1 MKRVYLYTVILL
13 LSALM
18 IRPVAQVSS
27 AAVAQVEIRHTI
39 IAASGGAA
47 PNGGTYTPL
56 FFNAT
61 VNAQHQV
68 AFDAFLSGSLD
79 TSGVFVGDGKT
90 TSTIALAG
98 NPDPAAASFA
108 TVFNPFITPNGD
120 VVFDVN
126 DTDTFKSDGKTIVP
140 LVRDGDQAP
149 GGGTQSPLGGTRA
162 VNDHGVISYLAFL
175 SGTTA
180 TQAIFRTDG
189 TETVTIARDDVAPP
203 TGGTFT
209 ALFNPVMNDRGQ
221 VAFKSEMTGGSAD
234 NGIFRGEGGDL
245 TPVFVTNQ
253 IVPGGA
259 IIQDVGTPAI
269 NSHAQV
275 AALCLL
281 KNSASR
287 IGLFVGDGT
296 DVDPIAVEGQPAP
309 RGGNYGTFFP
319 GIARINDRGE
329 VAFQAQFPG
338 LKFGIFRHSAG
349 GTTTLAFTGMNA
361 PGTTGTFASFGAD
374 IRLLNDGR
382 VAFMARLNN
391 GVGGVDS
398 SNNMGIWVGTSEEDL
413 QLVVRTGDVI
423 GGKVLKSL
431 PFQSG
436 VVSQQFGV
444 NENGVLWIGS
454 FQSNAKAIIFSRI
467 VGRNDD

>member
-1 MKRVYLYTVILL
+1 MKTVYVYTVVLL

-18 IRPVAQVSS
+18 IMPVAQVSS
-27 AAVAQVEIRHTI
+27 AAATQVEVRHTI
-39 IAASGGAA
+39 IAASGDAA
-47 PNGGTYTPL
+47 PNGGTYTPA

-68 AFDAFLSGSLD
+68 AFDTFLSGSLD

-98 NPDPAAASFA
+98 NPDPTAFT

-140 LVRDGDQAP
+140 LVRDGDPAP
-149 GGGTQSPLGGTRA
+149 GGGTLSPLGGTRA
-162 VNDHGVISYLAFL
+162 VNDHGAISYLAFL

-180 TQAIFRTDG
+180 SQAIFRTDG
-189 TETVTIARDDVAPP
+189 TETVAIARDDIAPP

-209 ALFNPVMNDRGQ
+209 ALFNPFINDRGQ

-234 NGIFRGEGGDL
+234 NGIFRGEGGEL

-253 IVPGGA
+253 TVPGGA

-269 NSHAQV
+269 NSHGQV

-281 KNSASR
+281 TNSASH

-296 DVDPIAVEGQPAP
+296 QVVPIAVEGQPAP

-319 GIARINDRGE
+319 GIA
-329 VAFQAQFPG
+329 
-338 LKFGIFRHSAG
+338 
-349 GTTTLAFTGMNA
+349 
-361 PGTTGTFASFGAD
+361 
-374 IRLLNDGR
+374 
-382 VAFMARLNN
+382 
-391 GVGGVDS
+391 
-398 SNNMGIWVGTSEEDL
+398 
-413 QLVVRTGDVI
+413 
-423 GGKVLKSL
+423 
-431 PFQSG
+431 
-436 VVSQQFGV
+436 
-444 NENGVLWIGS
+444 
-454 FQSNAKAIIFSRI
+454 
-467 VGRNDD
+467 

>member
-1 MKRVYLYTVILL
+1 MKRVYLYTVVLL
-13 LSALM
+13 LSAL
-18 IRPVAQVSS
+18 ITLPVAQVSS
-27 AAVAQVEIRHTI
+27 AAASQVEIRHTI

-47 PNGGTYTPL
+47 PNGGTYTPF

-61 VNAQHQV
+61 VNASHEV
-68 AFDAFLSGSLD
+68 AFDDFLSGASA
-79 TSGVFVGDGKT
+79 TSGVFVGDGAT
-90 TSTIALAG
+90 TSTIALGG
-98 NPDPAAASFA
+98 NPDPKSFA
-108 TVFNPFITPNGD
+108 TVFNPFITANGD

-126 DTDTFKSDGKTIVP
+126 DTDTFKSNGKAIVP
-140 LVRDGDQAP
+140 LVRDGDPAP
-149 GGGTQSPLGGTRA
+149 GGGTLSPLAGTRA
-162 VNDHGVISYLAFL
+162 VNDHGVISYDAFL

-189 TETVTIARDDVAPP
+189 TETVSIARDDIAPP

-209 ALFNPVMNDRGQ
+209 ALFNPVMNDHGQ

-234 NGIFRGEGGDL
+234 NGIFRGEGGEL

-253 IVPGGA
+253 KVPGGA

-269 NSHAQV
+269 NSHGQV

-281 KNSASR
+281 TNSTSH

-296 DVDPIAVEGQPAP
+296 DVVPIAVEGQPAP

-338 LKFGIFRHSAG
+338 LKFGIFRHSDG
-349 GTTTLAFTGMNA
+349 GTATLAFTGMNA
-361 PGTTGTFASFGAD
+361 PGTTGTFASFAAD

-382 VAFMARLNN
+382 VAFMARLTN

-423 GGKVLKSL
+423 GGNVLKSL

-436 VVSQQFGV
+436 VISEQFGI

-454 FQSNAKAIIFSRI
+454 FQSAAKAIIFSRI
-467 VGRNDD
+467 VGRNED

>member
-1 MKRVYLYTVILL
+1 MKRVYLYTVVLL
-13 LSALM
+13 LSAL
-18 IRPVAQVSS
+18 ITLPVAQVSS
-27 AAVAQVEIRHTI
+27 AAASQVEIRHTI

-47 PNGGTYTPL
+47 PNGGTYTPF

-61 VNAQHQV
+61 VNASHEV
-68 AFDAFLSGSLD
+68 AFDDFLSGASA
-79 TSGVFVGDGKT
+79 TSGVFVGDGAT
-90 TSTIALAG
+90 TSTIALGG
-98 NPDPAAASFA
+98 NPDPKSFA
-108 TVFNPFITPNGD
+108 TVFNPFITANGD

-126 DTDTFKSDGKTIVP
+126 DTDTFKSNGKAIVP
-140 LVRDGDQAP
+140 LVRDGDPAP
-149 GGGTQSPLGGTRA
+149 GGGTLSPLAGTRA
-162 VNDHGVISYLAFL
+162 MNDHGVISYDAFL

-189 TETVTIARDDVAPP
+189 TETVAIARDDIAPP

-209 ALFNPVMNDRGQ
+209 ALFNPVMNDHGQ

-234 NGIFRGEGGDL
+234 NGIFRGEGGEL

-253 IVPGGA
+253 KVPGGA

-269 NSHAQV
+269 NSHGQV
-275 AALCLL
+275 TALCLL
-281 KNSASR
+281 TNSTSH

-296 DVDPIAVEGQPAP
+296 DVVPIAVEGQPAP

-338 LKFGIFRHSAG
+338 LKFGIFRHSDG
-349 GTTTLAFTGMNA
+349 GTATLAFTGMNA
-361 PGTTGTFASFGAD
+361 PGTTGTFASFAAD

-382 VAFMARLNN
+382 VAFMARLTN

-423 GGKVLKSL
+423 GGNVLKSL

-436 VVSQQFGV
+436 VISEQFGM

-454 FQSNAKAIIFSRI
+454 FQSAAKAIIFSRI
-467 VGRNDD
+467 VGRNED

>member
-1 MKRVYLYTVILL
+1 MKRTYLYTVVLL

-18 IRPVAQVSS
+18 ITPLAQVSS
-27 AAVAQVEIRHTI
+27 AAAPEVEVRHTI
-39 IAASGGAA
+39 IAASGSAA
-47 PNGGTYTPL
+47 PGGGTYTPL

-61 VNAQHQV
+61 VNASHQV
-68 AFDAFLSGSLD
+68 AFDAFLSGAPA
-79 TSGVFVGDGKT
+79 TTGVFVGDGTT
-90 TSTIALAG
+90 TSTIALGG
-98 NPDPAAASFA
+98 NPDPPSFA

-149 GGGTQSPLGGTRA
+149 GGGTLSPLGGTRA
-162 VNDHGVISYLAFL
+162 VNDHGVISYFAFL

-189 TETVTIARDDVAPP
+189 TETVAIARDDIAPP
-203 TGGTFT
+203 TGGTFA

-234 NGIFRGEGGDL
+234 NGIFRGEGGAL

-259 IIQDVGTPAI
+259 TIQDVGTPAI
-269 NSHAQV
+269 NSHGQI

-281 KNSASR
+281 TNSPSR

-296 DVDPIAVEGQPAP
+296 NVVPIAVEGQPAP
-309 RGGNYGTFFP
+309 MGGNYGTFFP

-338 LKFGIFRHSAG
+338 LKFGLFRRSDG
-349 GTTTLAFTGMNA
+349 GTATVAFTGMNA

-382 VAFMARLNN
+382 VAFMARLTN

-398 SNNMGIWVGTSEEDL
+398 TNNMGIWIGTSEEDL

-423 GGKVLKSL
+423 GGNVLKSV

-436 VVSQQFGV
+436 VISQQFGV
-444 NENGVLWIGS
+444 NENGVLWIGG
-454 FQSNAKAIIFSRI
+454 FQPPAKAIVFSRI
-467 VGRNDD
+467 VGRNED

>member
-1 MKRVYLYTVILL
+1 MNRAHLYTVVLL
-13 LSALM
+13 LSALV
-18 IRPVAQVSS
+18 ITPFAKVSS
-27 AAVAQVEIRHTI
+27 AAAPQVEVRHTI

-47 PNGGTYTPL
+47 PAGGTFAPQ

-61 VNAQHQV
+61 VNAQHEV
-68 AFDAFLSGSLD
+68 AFDAVLSG
-79 TSGVFVGDGKT
+79 TQATTGVFVGDGKT
-90 TSTIALAG
+90 TSTIALGG
-98 NPDPAAASFA
+98 NPDPRFA

-126 DTDTFKSDGKTIVP
+126 DTDTFKSDGRTIVP
-140 LVRDGDQAP
+140 LVRDGDPAP
-149 GGGTQSPLGGTRA
+149 GGGTLSPLAGTRA
-162 VNDHGVISYLAFL
+162 VNDHGVISYDALL
-175 SGTTA
+175 SGVTA

-189 TETVTIARDDVAPP
+189 TETVAIARDDIAPP
-203 TGGTFT
+203 TGGQFT
-209 ALFNPVMNDRGQ
+209 SLFEPVMNDRGQ

-234 NGIFRGEGGDL
+234 NGIFRGDGGAL
-245 TPVFVTNQ
+245 TSVFVTNQ

-269 NSHAQV
+269 NSHGQV

-281 KNSASR
+281 TNSASR

-296 DVDPIAVEGQPAP
+296 DVVPIAVEGQPAP
-309 RGGNYGTFFP
+309 MGGNYGTFFP

-338 LKFGIFRHSAG
+338 LKFGLFRHGDG
-349 GTTTLAFTGMNA
+349 GTATLAFTGMNA
-361 PGTTGTFASFGAD
+361 PGTTGTFASFAAD

-382 VAFMARLNN
+382 VAFMARLTN
-391 GVGGVDS
+391 GVGGVDA

-423 GGKVLKSL
+423 GGNVLKSL

-436 VVSQQFGV
+436 LVSQQFGM
-444 NENGVLWIGS
+444 NENGVLWIGG
-454 FQSNAKAIIFSRI
+454 FQSFAKAIVFSRI